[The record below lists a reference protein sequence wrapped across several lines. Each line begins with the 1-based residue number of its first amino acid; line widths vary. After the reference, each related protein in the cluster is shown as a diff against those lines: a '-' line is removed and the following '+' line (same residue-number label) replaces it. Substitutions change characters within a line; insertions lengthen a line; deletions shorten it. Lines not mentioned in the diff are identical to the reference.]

1 MAAGGER
8 WRTIVEDLARQEAA
22 HAEAGGDLRY
32 FGEKAHRRD
41 AVAGRQYPEY
51 KKVQKKRFDKHG
63 ANCRD
68 PMFGDRAVELIKE
81 LQRDEWIPPYNVR
94 DGVDAGERSAM
105 ASTLVVV
112 RGWNSWRV
120 AGSNGERSHCRDPH
134 LAWPNNECHSVRLSL
149 LKCA

>member
-41 AVAGRQYPEY
+41 AVRGRQYPEY
-51 KKVQKKRFDKHG
+51 KKVQNERFDKHG

-94 DGVDAGERSAM
+94 AHA
-105 ASTLVVV
+105 LV
-112 RGWNSWRV
+112 S
-120 AGSNGERSHCRDPH
+120 
-134 LAWPNNECHSVRLSL
+134 
-149 LKCA
+149 